1 MWTYVHPFAG
11 GLVLALLV
19 YVGSLGLR
27 SRTRRR
33 DARSLLARHARIAP
47 LVYVLVMISWIAGAL
62 SSAGLRDDLEFAES
76 LHFRIGTL
84 LILLLTGNALT
95 SRWMR
100 TGNATARELHP
111 WLGAAAL
118 LLAAAHA
125 VTGLRIMP

>member
-1 MWTYVHPFAG
+1 MLTYIHPIAG

-33 DARSLLARHARIAP
+33 DARALLARHARIAP
-47 LVYVLVMISWIAGAL
+47 VAYALVFVSWIGGAL

-76 LHFRIGTL
+76 LHFRIGTVL
-84 LILLLTGNALT
+84 VVLLTGNALT
-95 SRWMR
+95 ARAMR
-100 TGNATARELHP
+100 SGNATARELHP